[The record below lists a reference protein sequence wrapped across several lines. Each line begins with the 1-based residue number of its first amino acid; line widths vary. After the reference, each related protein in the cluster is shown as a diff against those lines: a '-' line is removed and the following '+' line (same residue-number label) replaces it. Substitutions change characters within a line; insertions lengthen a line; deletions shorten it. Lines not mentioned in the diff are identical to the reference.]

1 VRPSGTTRR
10 EEGARDMVAAQLPA
24 FAELLKGHRVAAG
37 LTQEGL
43 AERAGL
49 SARAVSD
56 LERGVYRAPQRDTVR
71 LLARALNLGDEAHR
85 ALEGAILRGRGP
97 APRRASAP
105 LALPTLLKPPSAPL
119 HNLPLPPTPLVGR
132 VGEVAAASLLL
143 EREGVR
149 LLTLTGPGGVG
160 KTRLGLQLA
169 WEAYARYADGAYMVQ
184 LAAAREP
191 EQVVRAI
198 AETLGLR
205 EGGGRSPRE
214 DVFAHLRDKS
224 TLLLLDNFEQVISA
238 APLVAELLATCP
250 RLEIVATSRAALRV
264 RGEREQPVP
273 PLALPAEPG
282 AIAPDA
288 LLQYPAVD
296 LFVQR
301 AQAVKPTFA
310 LTEANA
316 GAIAAICARLDG
328 LPLAIELA
336 AACVKLLPPKVL
348 LARLRGE
355 GRERV
360 GTGAALQVLTGGA
373 RDLPER
379 QRTMRHTI
387 AWSYDLLGAG
397 DQALFR
403 RIAVFAGGCT
413 LEAAERVC
421 AATGD
426 DSDDARATESMPGTG
441 DVLQGLASL
450 VDKSLLRPHEGP
462 GDPSPAGAGD
472 DTPDGEPRVA
482 MLETIRE
489 YALERLAA
497 SGERDALERRHAL
510 YYLELARAAES
521 GLRGP
526 AQARWLGRLAAE
538 VDNLRAAL
546 DWARASGE
554 VATGLRLA
562 GALWRFWQVRGYL
575 SEGRGRLED
584 LLALGERDG
593 VALPVPAEVRA
604 GALNGAGALAWSQG
618 DYGRA
623 AALCEEALALY
634 RDLGD
639 KGGLALALD
648 TLGFV
653 ARDQGNYGRAMA
665 LLGESLALYRALGDT
680 WSVAFALN
688 DLGLLAVDQGQ
699 YADADA
705 LYAESLPLRRALGDE
720 RGVAVVLSNLGIVAT
735 DRGEYERASALF
747 EQSLDLYRA
756 LGDRWSAA
764 LALNCLGDVA
774 RAGRVRA
781 RRRALRR
788 EPSPVPRVG
797 GQVRRRPDAVR
808 HRHCRAA
815 LGRARARGEPVRG
828 ESIPTARDGRD
839 LGRQRIAQRVGAG
852 GARAGRVRAG
862 GDPVWGER
870 HPARGP
876 GIRARRG
883 GLLGRPVRGGP
894 RAGAAGARGAS
905 VWRRDRPARGRG
917 HPAPPGRPRRL
928 RAGRRVRAP
937 RARRAL
943 FRRGVGAGSR
953 HVAGAGG
960 RLRPRGRGGGYIAGV
975 PGM

>member
-379 QRTMRHTI
+379 QRTMRDTI

-489 YALERLAA
+489 YALERLAV

-774 RAGRVRA
+774 RARGEYERA
-781 RRRALRR
+781 AALYAENLALFRELEDKYGVALTLCDIGIVALRWGEHERAASLCEESLSLRRAMGETWGVSESLNAL
-788 EPSPVPRVG
+788 
-797 GQVRRRPDAVR
+797 GQV
-808 HRHCRAA
+808 
-815 LGRARARGEPVRG
+815 ARARGKYARAATLYG
-828 ESIPTARDGRD
+828 ESVTLREGLGYARDVAVCLEGLSDVALALEQPGR
-839 LGRQRIAQRVGAG
+839 A
-852 GARAGRVRAG
+852 AR
-862 GDPVWGER
+862 
-870 HPARGP
+870 
-876 GIRARRG
+876 
-883 GLLGRPVRGGP
+883 LC
-894 RAGAAGARGAS
+894 GAATALREAVGTPLPPADRDDFAQAVAS
-905 VWRRDRPARGRG
+905 
-917 HPAPPGRPRRL
+917 
-928 RAGRRVRAP
+928 
-937 RARRAL
+937 ARRAL
-943 FRRGVGAGSR
+943 DEHSFAAAWAQGRAMSLEQAVVYAREGA
-953 HVAGAGG
+953 AADT
-960 RLRPRGRGGGYIAGV
+960 
-975 PGM
+975 

>member
-1 VRPSGTTRR
+1 
-10 EEGARDMVAAQLPA
+10 MVAAQLPA

-379 QRTMRHTI
+379 QRTMQDTI

-546 DWARASGE
+546 DWAREWGGRDGSAPGRRS
-554 VATGLRLA
+554 VALLA
-562 GALWRFWQVRGYL
+562 GARLLERGAWPAGR
-575 SEGRGRLED
+575 SAGAGRAGRRRPARPGGGARRGAQRGR
-584 LLALGERDG
+584 
-593 VALPVPAEVRA
+593 RA
-604 GALNGAGALAWSQG
+604 GLESGRLRAG
-618 DYGRA
+618 
-623 AALCEEALALY
+623 
-634 RDLGD
+634 
-639 KGGLALALD
+639 
-648 TLGFV
+648 
-653 ARDQGNYGRAMA
+653 
-665 LLGESLALYRALGDT
+665 
-680 WSVAFALN
+680 
-688 DLGLLAVDQGQ
+688 
-699 YADADA
+699 
-705 LYAESLPLRRALGDE
+705 RRAL
-720 RGVAVVLSNLGIVAT
+720 RGGPGALPRPRRQGRPGPGAGHPRVRRARPGQLRPRHGAP
-735 DRGEYERASALF
+735 RGEP
-747 EQSLDLYRA
+747 RA
-756 LGDRWSAA
+756 LPRIGRHVERRLRAQRS
-764 LALNCLGDVA
+764 GPA
-774 RAGRVRA
+774 RGRPGAVR
-781 RRRALRR
+781 RCRRALRR
-788 EPSPVPRVG
+788 EPAAAA
-797 GQVRRRPDAVR
+797 RPG
-808 HRHCRAA
+808 
-815 LGRARARGEPVRG
+815 GRAR
-828 ESIPTARDGRD
+828 GR
-839 LGRQRIAQRVGAG
+839 R
-852 GARAGRVRAG
+852 RALQ
-862 GDPVWGER
+862 
-870 HPARGP
+870 P
-876 GIRARRG
+876 GY
-883 GLLGRPVRGGP
+883 
-894 RAGAAGARGAS
+894 
-905 VWRRDRPARGRG
+905 RG
-917 HPAPPGRPRRL
+917 HGP
-928 RAGRRVRAP
+928 RRVRARVRP
-937 RARRAL
+937 VRAEP
-943 FRRGVGAGSR
+943 GPVPGAGR
-953 HVAGAGG
+953 
-960 RLRPRGRGGGYIAGV
+960 
-975 PGM
+975 